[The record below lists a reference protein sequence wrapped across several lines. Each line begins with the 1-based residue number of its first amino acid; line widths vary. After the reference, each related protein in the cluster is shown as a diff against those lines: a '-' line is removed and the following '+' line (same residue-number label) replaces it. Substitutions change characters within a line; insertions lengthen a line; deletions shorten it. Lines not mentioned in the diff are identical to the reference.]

1 MKYKLNEKNS
11 TPPEFLPPPKK
22 RKGLKGGGGRV
33 HETRTHKLVAYK
45 VNTKF
50 YLLN

>member
-11 TPPEFLPPPKK
+11 TPPRIPPPQK
-22 RKGLKGGGGRV
+22 RKGLKKGGGRV